1 MNEEKEI
8 AGIALPFALGIGISA
23 GLSPMSIH
31 HSVLY
36 GSVVTMVFPALA
48 ILFLYRNRL
57 RPLRDAEIFAGIAL
71 TAFFA
76 GMLCMNASSLS
87 LDFSSG
93 ISEFAHHCG
102 SAAGAFIDS
111 LPFEH
116 SDTNALLKALL
127 TGDRSG
133 LSRDCTETFRES
145 GASHILALSGLHIG
159 IIYGIVAK
167 ITSLLG
173 RGSSARCLRSMLN
186 ISVCL
191 FYVLCTGAGH
201 SIVRAFIFILLSE
214 IALLSHRKHKLKQ
227 ILFSTIFIQLALE
240 PRAITSISFQLSYAA
255 LAGIAFIH
263 PTLTK
268 LWTDYIADT
277 ADNSGPPETDSGRG
291 AGEQST
297 AGASPSGMH
306 KPGGL
311 LYRIWSLSTLSI
323 SCQLTTAPLAWYYFH
338 SFPKYFLITNLLALP
353 LVGMLIPAAIACILL
368 CAVFPDT
375 ACACIALNATEWLA
389 QLMQTTLNIISKM

>member
-23 GLSPMSIH
+23 GLNQMFTH

-36 GSVVTMVFPALA
+36 GSIVTMAFFALV
-48 ILFLYRNRL
+48 ILSLYRNGL
-57 RPLRDAEIFAGIAL
+57 KPLRDAEILAGVAL

-76 GMLCMNASSLS
+76 GMLCMNASSWRLS
-87 LDFSSG
+87 FSSG

-133 LSRDCTETFRES
+133 LSRDCTEAFRES
-145 GASHILALSGLHIG
+145 GASHIFALSGLHIG

-173 RGSSARCLRSMLN
+173 RGTSARCLRSMLN

-201 SIVRAFIFILLSE
+201 SIVRAFLFIVLSE
-214 IALLSHRKHKLKQ
+214 IALLSFRSYKLKS
-227 ILFSTIFIQLALE
+227 ILFSALFIQLAIE

-277 ADNSGPPETDSGRG
+277 TNDSGNAETDSALS
-291 AGEQST
+291 AGNQST
-297 AGASPSGMH
+297 TEPSQSGAH

-311 LYRIWSLSTLSI
+311 LYRIWSLCTLSV

-353 LVGMLIPAAIACILL
+353 LTGILIPAAIACILL
-368 CAVFPDT
+368 CAIFPDT

-389 QLMQTTLNIISKM
+389 QLMQTTLNIISQM